1 VIVLVAIDGSST
13 ATHALATVLAFANEL
28 KDEAEIHCV
37 SALGYVRL
45 PGGLT
50 NAPAIAPDILAS
62 EAETA
67 LAVAKE
73 HAARAGRAVRSHV
86 VRGEVVESILELA
99 RDLKAQLIV
108 VGTHGRKGI
117 QRAILGSTC
126 EGLIRSSDVPVLA
139 IRKP

>member
-1 VIVLVAIDGSST
+1 MLVAIDGSHT
-13 ATHALATVLAFANEL
+13 AMHALDTVLAFANEL

-50 NAPAIAPDILAS
+50 NAPAIAPDLLAS

-73 HAARAGRAVRSHV
+73 RAASAGRAVRSHV
-86 VRGEVVESILELA
+86 VRGDVVESILELSHE
-99 RDLKAQLIV
+99 LKAQLIV

-117 QRAILGSTC
+117 QRAVLGSTC